1 MRKKAIILAFAL
13 GLVAG
18 SGAFAAGGPAGLTGI
33 GIFGSAGSTG
43 GATAGGLGLTLKWGS
58 FPVVGL
64 KYDFTAQ
71 AMDLSC
77 DYYVI
82 DAEPIG
88 KGFSYFLG
96 AGAYLGLSSGDGMA
110 VGLRIPAGLQ
120 FWPVKKFELFLSPV
134 LSVPVFPKITVGIGA
149 ELGLRVHF

>member
-1 MRKKAIILAFAL
+1 MRKKAIVIALAL
-13 GLVAG
+13 GLAAG
-18 SGAFAAGGPAGLTGI
+18 LDSYAAGGPAGLTGI

-43 GATAGGLGLTLKWGS
+43 GGAAGGLGLTLKWGS

-64 KYDFTAQ
+64 KYDFSAQ

-110 VGLRIPAGLQ
+110 VGLRIPAGIQ
-120 FWPVKKFELFLSPV
+120 YWPVKKFELFLSPV
-134 LSVPVFPKITVGIGA
+134 LTVPVFPSIRVGLGA